1 LSSSDSPLDVQ
12 RWRLDIAYDGNA
24 FSGFAYQPEFTTVVG
39 VLRETL
45 ASTLQIDEPIIV
57 GAGRTDAGV
66 HAFAQV
72 VHVDL
77 PATLFASA
85 RGPEGSRLM
94 RSLNQQLRG
103 RLRVLGATPVHS
115 TFHARYS
122 ATWREYRYLVL
133 ETSPPALDLNDR
145 WSWSV
150 KGPLDLDLLNRVS
163 TEIIGLHDF
172 RAFCRRPTNSVADEP
187 LLRRVIDARWER
199 LADSWAL
206 TPDSSTTLKFTIR
219 AESFCHN
226 MVRCLTSA
234 LVAISQKKLPET
246 AIAERFESFSRDHLP
261 SPAPA
266 SGLALIA
273 VGYESSS
280 TPSTRFDY
288 RGGDERDES
297 HDADG
302 EY

>member
-1 LSSSDSPLDVQ
+1 LSSSDPPLDVQ

-45 ASTLQIDEPIIV
+45 ARTLSIEEPMIV
-57 GAGRTDAGV
+57 GAGRTDSGV

-77 PATLFASA
+77 PVKLFSTQ
-85 RGPEGSRLM
+85 RGPDAERLM

-103 RLRVLGATPVHS
+103 RIKVLAARHVDQS
-115 TFHARYS
+115 FHARYS

-133 ETSPPALDLNDR
+133 ETSPPALGLTDA

-150 KGPLDLDLLNRVS
+150 QGPLDLDAMNRVS
-163 TEIIGLHDF
+163 EETLGLHDF
-172 RAFCRRPTNSVADEP
+172 RAFCRRPTNSGADEP
-187 LLRRVIDARWER
+187 LLRRVVHARWER
-199 LADSWAL
+199 LADEWAL
-206 TPDSSTTLKFTIR
+206 TPDRSPTLKFTIR

-226 MVRCLTSA
+226 MVRCLTSTV
-234 LVAISQKKLPET
+234 VAIGQGKLPEAT
-246 AIAERFESFSRDHLP
+246 ISERFDTLSRDHLP

-266 SGLALIA
+266 SALSLVA
-273 VGYESSS
+273 VGYE
-280 TPSTRFDY
+280 
-288 RGGDERDES
+288 E
-297 HDADG
+297 DG
-302 EY
+302 ESSR

>member
-1 LSSSDSPLDVQ
+1 MTTPRWRALSSSDPPLDVQ

-45 ASTLQIDEPIIV
+45 ASTLSIEEPMIV
-57 GAGRTDAGV
+57 GAGRTDTGV

-77 PATLFASA
+77 PLTLFGND
-85 RGPEGSRLM
+85 RGPEANRLM

-103 RLRVLGATPVHS
+103 RIKVLAAQPVEPD
-115 TFHARYS
+115 FHARYS

-133 ETSPPALDLNDR
+133 ETSPPALGLTDV

-150 KGPLDLDLLNRVS
+150 QGPLDLDVMNRVS
-163 TEIIGLHDF
+163 RETLGLHDF
-172 RAFCRRPTNSVADEP
+172 RAFCRRPTNSEADEP

-199 LADSWAL
+199 LADEWAL
-206 TPDSSTTLKFTIR
+206 TPDASPALKFTIR

-226 MVRCLTSA
+226 MVRCLTST
-234 LVAISQKKLPET
+234 LVAIGQGKIAET
-246 AIAERFESFSRDHLP
+246 TIAERFESFSRDHLP

-266 SGLALIA
+266 GGLALVA
-273 VGYESSS
+273 VGYDVATSS
-280 TPSTRFDY
+280 R
-288 RGGDERDES
+288 
-297 HDADG
+297 
-302 EY
+302 

>member
-1 LSSSDSPLDVQ
+1 LSSSDSSLGVQ

-24 FSGFAYQPEFTTVVG
+24 FAGFAYQPEFTTVVG
-39 VLRETL
+39 VLRATL
-45 ASTLQIDEPIIV
+45 ASTLNMSEPNII

-77 PATLFASA
+77 PVTLFAVK
-85 RGPEGSRLM
+85 RGPDSERLM

-103 RLRVLGATPVHS
+103 RIKVLAARPVEQE
-115 TFHARYS
+115 FHARFS

-133 ETSPPALDLNDR
+133 ETSPPALDLTDV

-150 KGPLDLDLLNRVS
+150 QGPLDLDAMNRAS
-163 TEIIGLHDF
+163 AEILGLHDF
-172 RAFCRRPTNSVADEP
+172 RAFCRRPTNSEADEP

-199 LADSWAL
+199 LSDEWAL
-206 TPDSSTTLKFTIR
+206 TPDRSPTLKFTIR

-226 MVRCLTSA
+226 MVRCLTSVV
-234 LVAISQKKLPET
+234 VAIGQGKLPGST
-246 AIAERFESFSRDHLP
+246 MSERFESLSRDHVP

-266 SGLALIA
+266 SGLALVA
-273 VGYESSS
+273 VGY
-280 TPSTRFDY
+280 D
-288 RGGDERDES
+288 DECDPAR
-297 HDADG
+297 
-302 EY
+302 

>member
-39 VLRETL
+39 VLRATL
-45 ASTLQIDEPIIV
+45 AGTLQIEEPLVV
-57 GAGRTDAGV
+57 GAGRTDSGV

-77 PATLFASA
+77 PLTLFSSD
-85 RGPEGSRLM
+85 RGPEAQRLM

-103 RLRVLGATPVHS
+103 RIKVLDARPVDQS
-115 TFHARYS
+115 FHARFS

-133 ETSPPALDLNDR
+133 ESPPPALGLTDA

-150 KGPLDLDLLNRVS
+150 DGPLDVDAMNRAS
-163 TEIIGLHDF
+163 AATKGLHDF
-172 RAFCRRPTNSVADEP
+172 RAFCRRPTNSEADEP
-187 LLRRVIDARWER
+187 LLRRVVDARWER
-199 LADSWAL
+199 LADEWAL
-206 TPDSSTTLKFTIR
+206 TPDGSPSVKFTIR

-226 MVRCLTSA
+226 MVRCLTST
-234 LVAISQKKLPET
+234 LVAIGQGKLPEST
-246 AIAERFESFSRDHLP
+246 IAERFESLRRDHLP

-266 SGLALIA
+266 GGLAMVA
-273 VGYESSS
+273 VGY
-280 TPSTRFDY
+280 DGI
-288 RGGDERDES
+288 GGDLERR
-297 HDADG
+297 
-302 EY
+302 

>member
-45 ASTLQIDEPIIV
+45 ASTLGMEEPMII

-77 PATLFASA
+77 PLTLFTVD
-85 RGPEGSRLM
+85 RGPDPQRLM

-103 RLRVLGATPVHS
+103 RIRVLDATPVDQS
-115 TFHARYS
+115 FHARYS
-122 ATWREYRYLVL
+122 ASWREYRYLVL
-133 ETSPPALDLNDR
+133 DTSPPALNLTDA

-150 KGPLDLDLLNRVS
+150 QGPLDIDAMNRVS
-163 TEIIGLHDF
+163 TEILGLHDF
-172 RAFCRRPTNSVADEP
+172 RAFCRRPTNSDANEP
-187 LLRRVIDARWER
+187 ILRRVIDARWER
-199 LADSWAL
+199 LTDDWAL
-206 TPDSSTTLKFTIR
+206 TPDHSPTLKFTIR

-226 MVRCLTSA
+226 MVRCLTSV
-234 LVAISQKKLPET
+234 LVAIGQGKLPET
-246 AIAERFESFSRDHLP
+246 TIAERFENLSRDHLP

-266 SGLALIA
+266 SGLALVG
-273 VGYESSS
+273 VGYDDFIDRVE
-280 TPSTRFDY
+280 
-288 RGGDERDES
+288 
-297 HDADG
+297 
-302 EY
+302 

>member
-12 RWRLDIAYDGNA
+12 RWRLDIAYDGRA
-24 FSGFAYQPEFTTVVG
+24 FSGFAYQPEFTTVIG

-45 ASTLQIDEPIIV
+45 ASTLQIDEPLII

-77 PATLFASA
+77 PVTLFSTK
-85 RGPEGSRLM
+85 RGPEAKRLA

-103 RLRVLGATPVHS
+103 RIKVLEARPVDQS
-115 TFHARYS
+115 FHARFS

-133 ETSPPALDLNDR
+133 ETSPPPLALTDQ

-150 KGPLDLDLLNRVS
+150 QGPLDVEAMNRAS
-163 TEIIGLHDF
+163 ADILGLHDF
-172 RAFCRRPTNSVADEP
+172 RAFCRRPTNSDADEP
-187 LLRRVIDARWER
+187 LLRRVIQSHWER
-199 LADSWAL
+199 LADEWFL
-206 TPDSSTTLKFTIR
+206 TPDGSAALRFTIR

-226 MVRCLTSA
+226 MVRCLTSV
-234 LVAISQKKLPET
+234 LVEVGQGKLPET
-246 AIAERFESFSRDHLP
+246 TIAERFESLSRDHLP

-266 SGLALIA
+266 GGLALVA
-273 VGYESSS
+273 VGY
-280 TPSTRFDY
+280 DNAN
-288 RGGDERDES
+288 GIK
-297 HDADG
+297 
-302 EY
+302 

>member
-1 LSSSDSPLDVQ
+1 LSSSDPPLDVQ

-24 FSGFAYQPEFTTVVG
+24 FYGFAYQPEFTTVVG

-45 ASTLQIDEPIIV
+45 ASTLGIEEPHVV
-57 GAGRTDAGV
+57 GAGRTDTGV

-77 PATLFASA
+77 PLTLFSSN
-85 RGPEGSRLM
+85 RGPDAPRLM

-103 RLRVLGATPVHS
+103 RIKILDARPVDEG
-115 TFHARYS
+115 FHARFS

-133 ETSPPALDLNDR
+133 ETSPPALGLTDA

-150 KGPLDLDLLNRVS
+150 QAPLDVDAMNRAS
-163 TEIIGLHDF
+163 AEMIGLHDF

-199 LADSWAL
+199 LADEWAL
-206 TPDSSTTLKFTIR
+206 TPDGSSSVKFTIR

-226 MVRCLTSA
+226 MVRCLAST
-234 LVAISQKKLPET
+234 LVAIGQGKLPEST
-246 AIAERFESFSRDHLP
+246 ITERLDSLQRDHLP
-261 SPAPA
+261 APAPS
-266 SGLALIA
+266 SGLALVA
-273 VGYESSS
+273 VGYDDESS
-280 TPSTRFDY
+280 
-288 RGGDERDES
+288 
-297 HDADG
+297 
-302 EY
+302 